1 MITRDIYINSKQVTP
16 PIRIVYGTNNLPV
29 QFCMKDVE
37 LASGN
42 TAKFYSLAPS
52 ENRYEQTGTI
62 DTSAGTITFTPV
74 AGFFETGQN
83 LLQCEITQGGKFLY
97 SFAVD
102 VLCAQNLL
110 EDGTAA
116 EAEAIKTYVE
126 RAEDAADSAEASA
139 QAAQDVLDSIP
150 ADYSELSDTVDG
162 LVDTTEDLSE
172 KVLKAFP
179 TGSASGA
186 VASFPDG
193 ADNIPMK
200 SVIAHIEPVQ
210 SGSGDPS
217 PDNVR
222 PISGFTGATVV
233 CTNKNLCKVM
243 SDTSFSDGLTVT
255 VQEDGGLKIVGT
267 SASMHAMDL
276 IRPFETYGKN
286 IKPGKYR
293 LLVTGSGTG
302 FDGVEAV
309 ASSVGIQVY
318 KDNVSVIITR
328 DNDVTIPED
337 YEWCYAKLRIGINTF
352 DCIVYPMIYRID
364 DEEKLD
370 DTWQVPETATY
381 PITFDSAGTV
391 YGGYVDLVSGVL
403 TVTHKS
409 VDLSSLTWVVT
420 GEYYRA
426 RTPSGCMR
434 EIGGVDILSSHFVK
448 YPNVGKPCI
457 RVNDRNYSATDWTV
471 VYNSGA
477 ESLED
482 FQTLISG
489 ATLVYPLEMP
499 LIYQL
504 SKNAITSLLGQN
516 NVWCDA
522 GDIEVD
528 YRADPAM
535 YIDRNVTP
543 IKGFV
548 ATEESGTTASNAYT
562 AGQYFILDGAFC
574 KALVNIASGATFT
587 LGTNYSVTT
596 IGAELYSALHS

>member
-210 SGSGDPS
+210 AGSGDPS
-217 PDNVR
+217 PTNVR
-222 PISGFTGATVV
+222 AISGWDTVTIPR
-233 CTNKNLCKVM
+233 TNKNMFDQSLFLEATGWTFDGEYYTGTAANLKNKFASLPNM
-243 SDTSFSDGLTVT
+243 NKPTGLPQITLSFDGYSEDGVNGLYFKFAYSDGTT
-255 VQEDGGLKIVGT
+255 ENKAIINGTTEQHYVGT
-267 SASMHAMDL
+267 SNASKVLVRIYPHYSNNKTAH
-276 IRPFETYGKN
+276 IKN
-286 IKPGKYR
+286 FQIE
-293 LLVTGSGTG
+293 VGS
-302 FDGVEAV
+302 
-309 ASSVGIQVY
+309 
-318 KDNVSVIITR
+318 
-328 DNDVTIPED
+328 
-337 YEWCYAKLRIGINTF
+337 
-352 DCIVYPMIYRID
+352 
-364 DEEKLD
+364 
-370 DTWQVPETATY
+370 TATAY
-381 PITFDSAGTV
+381 EPYTGTTYTFQLGQTV
-391 YGGYVDLVSGVL
+391 YGGMLNPLTGHGWIEGELVTYDGESGSTYLQNGSNVI
-403 TVTHKS
+403 S
-409 VDLSSLTWVVT
+409 VSNGS
-420 GEYYRA
+420 R
-426 RTPSGCMR
+426 
-434 EIGGVDILSSHFVK
+434 
-448 YPNVGKPCI
+448 
-457 RVNDRNYSATDWTV
+457 
-471 VYNSGA
+471 
-477 ESLED
+477 
-482 FQTLISG
+482 FQTYQTPICDQFLGIAPGNSVALGAYQCRLNSQFNYINFKFPEDKTVDEWKAELAENPIHVYKKYAEPIEIQLTPVQIS
-489 ATLVYPLEMP
+489 T
-499 LIYQL
+499 
-504 SKNAITSLLGQN
+504 LLGQN
-516 NVWCDA
+516 NIWADS
-522 GDIEVD
+522 GDISVT
-528 YRADPAM
+528 YRADPTL
-535 YIDRNVTP
+535 YVDGKITP
-543 IKGFV
+543 IKAMV
-548 ATEESGTTASNAYT
+548 ASEESGTTASQAYT